1 MLYIIGNGLMS
12 TFQHKFDHANLSS
25 HLLANKDF
33 TVIDDLISQ
42 LFVVAFI
49 HPIYMQIAL
58 I

>member
-1 MLYIIGNGLMS
+1 MS